1 VKERRE
7 GGVSGEKRERSD
19 KDGKKRSKRKH
30 QSAAGAE
37 GGEARRR
44 SGGGSR
50 HGRSQG
56 GVGGEKRSRGQS
68 DCPSPEHSP
77 AKKGNDRTILQF
89 FGKRGGA
96 GADVGGGCSGG
107 GSGGGGGGG
116 TALFQ
121 SEVQNGMPASHLS
134 VLGGEGGV
142 EGSGDV
148 IDERQR
154 QKWRELEMELKKRE
168 KAVEERTRGLL
179 EREAALTKRTGNVTF
194 LEEEARERA
203 GMIAKQDIAAA
214 ADLRRGHDHK
224 VSLAASPSFSLLCVR
239 VYVAARVFLLCSVCC
254 LLSAVCCVVCV
265 VCCLLSAVCCVVCV
279 VCVVCCVWCVSQR
292 ACVRT
297 CAQHVM
303 N

>member
-1 VKERRE
+1 MKERRE
-7 GGVSGEKRERSD
+7 GGVSGDKRERSD

-107 GSGGGGGGG
+107 GTGGGGRGG

-134 VLGGEGGV
+134 VLGGV

-148 IDERQR
+148 IDERR

-168 KAVEERTRGLL
+168 KAMEERTRGLL
-179 EREAALTKRTGNVTF
+179 EREAELTKRTGNVTI

-239 VYVAARVFLLCSVCC
+239 VYVAARVFLLSGVCC

-265 VCCLLSAVCCVVCV
+265 V
-279 VCVVCCVWCVSQR
+279 WCVSLR

>member
-7 GGVSGEKRERSD
+7 GGVSGDKRERSD

-107 GSGGGGGGG
+107 GTGGGGRGG

-134 VLGGEGGV
+134 VSVLGGV

-148 IDERQR
+148 IDERR

-179 EREAALTKRTGNVTF
+179 EREAELTKRTGNVTI

-239 VYVAARVFLLCSVCC
+239 VYVAARVFLLSGVCC

-265 VCCLLSAVCCVVCV
+265 V
-279 VCVVCCVWCVSQR
+279 WCVSLR

>member
-7 GGVSGEKRERSD
+7 GGVSGDKRERSD

-107 GSGGGGGGG
+107 GTGGGGRGG

-121 SEVQNGMPASHLS
+121 SEVQNGMPESHLS
-134 VLGGEGGV
+134 VLGGV

-148 IDERQR
+148 IDERR

-179 EREAALTKRTGNVTF
+179 EREAELTKRTGNVTI

-239 VYVAARVFLLCSVCC
+239 VYVAARVFLLCGVCC

-265 VCCLLSAVCCVVCV
+265 V
-279 VCVVCCVWCVSQR
+279 WCVSLR

>member
-1 VKERRE
+1 MKERRE

-107 GSGGGGGGG
+107 GTGGGGRGG

-134 VLGGEGGV
+134 VLGGV

-148 IDERQR
+148 IDERR

-179 EREAALTKRTGNVTF
+179 EREAELTKRTGNVTI

-239 VYVAARVFLLCSVCC
+239 VYVAARVFLLSGVCC

-265 VCCLLSAVCCVVCV
+265 V
-279 VCVVCCVWCVSQR
+279 WCVSLR

>member
-7 GGVSGEKRERSD
+7 GGVSGDKRERSD

-107 GSGGGGGGG
+107 GTGGGGRGG

-134 VLGGEGGV
+134 VLGGV

-148 IDERQR
+148 IDERR

-168 KAVEERTRGLL
+168 KAMEERTRGLL
-179 EREAALTKRTGNVTF
+179 EREAELTKRTGNVTI

-239 VYVAARVFLLCSVCC
+239 VYVAARVFLLSGVCC

-265 VCCLLSAVCCVVCV
+265 V
-279 VCVVCCVWCVSQR
+279 WCVSLR